1 MIYLE
6 LFLVFFSIGLFT
18 FGGGYAMVPILK
30 MEALTRGWM
39 SEATFVDF
47 ISISESTP
55 GPLALNMATFIGT
68 ETGGVLGA
76 LVATFGMI
84 LPSLI
89 IIILIAAFFQR
100 ALKHPLTQAAL
111 TTIKPVIMALIAT
124 TILFLLRNLLF
135 PSVNAFT
142 LETIDWRH
150 LILLI
155 DLGTLYFGYRKLRK
169 KPLHPMILIGV
180 SACLGILIF
189 SF

>member
-30 MEALTRGWM
+30 TEALARNWM
-39 SEATFVDF
+39 SEARFIDF

-76 LVATFGMI
+76 LVATIAMM

-89 IIILIAAFFQR
+89 VIILIASLFQTMM
-100 ALKHPLTQAAL
+100 KQPLVKAAL

-124 TILFLLRNLLF
+124 TILFLLKHLLF
-135 PSVNAFT
+135 PNNSSLALSN
-142 LETIDWRH
+142 IDWRH
-150 LILLI
+150 LVLLI
-155 DLGTLYFGYRKLRK
+155 NLATLYFGYRYLNK
-169 KPLHPMILIGV
+169 KPLHPMVLIGV
-180 SACLGILIF
+180 AAVFGILIF